1 MGEIVD
7 NQIEVEIQDML
18 LSETEETFI
27 ADTLIRR
34 WSSIQHNDNN
44 AHAIAQF
51 LIQCRFYASLCD
63 HVAQRL
69 LKYQELPW
77 QDIAYILRKFDS
89 YIDQEVVDLLFYG
102 LEEIRQLQL
111 LSFMNHNENFLDAH
125 LENNWKDPLEIVQSH
140 LTELW
145 GDVSRKK
152 ASLEVTT
159 SQISQAKTLQVN
171 INSETYNEQP
181 YHKDDQ
187 MTDIETINVQ
197 EELKSTQ
204 INTQAITHTA
214 QMTQTQHES
223 EDKEEKVEATK
234 LNTDK
239 EIKKISQSKTLI
251 ELGPRLKEELLIHRI
266 FQQVENEFQDVLE
279 KAKEEILPSFLVQ
292 AKMHPHYAYD
302 LAVSLFMMG
311 VYQETLQS
319 LEQYDKYFIS
329 LSSKENLNNRS
340 SDSLKLE
347 LYSAH
352 KYYLEL
358 LKHVDK
364 MLKQY
369 MNEDPDIILSL
380 IYFKAKALWG
390 LNKNYEA
397 IELMSEIVKQKPHF
411 RCADLILSKWKEL
424 VKN

>member
-1 MGEIVD
+1 MD
-7 NQIEVEIQDML
+7 NQIEIEIQDML

-34 WSSIQHNDNN
+34 WSSIQHNDSN

-69 LKYQELPW
+69 LKYQEIPW
-77 QDIAYILRKFDS
+77 QDIGYVLKKFDS
-89 YIDQEVVDLLFYG
+89 YIDQEVVDLFFFG

-111 LSFMNHNENFLDAH
+111 LSFMCHNESLLDAH
-125 LENNWKDPLEIVQSH
+125 IENNWTDQLKDVQSH

-145 GDVSRKK
+145 GGISRKK
-152 ASLEVTT
+152 VASEMTA

-171 INSETYNEQP
+171 ITDTYYN
-181 YHKDDQ
+181 DQ
-187 MTDIETINVQ
+187 AYDKTNQITDIKTINNVQ
-197 EELKSTQ
+197 EELQDTQ
-204 INTQAITHTA
+204 MGA
-214 QMTQTQHES
+214 QVTTNEKY
-223 EDKEEKVEATK
+223 EDEEIDENEKVK
-234 LNTDK
+234 N
-239 EIKKISQSKTLI
+239 ISQNKTQI
-251 ELGPRLKEELLIHRI
+251 ELGLRLKEEFLIHRI
-266 FQQVENEFQDVLE
+266 FQQVEDEFQSVLK
-279 KAKEEILPSFLVQ
+279 KAKKEVLPSFLVQ
-292 AKMHPHYAYD
+292 ARTQPYYAYD

-311 VYQETLQS
+311 VYEETLQS

-329 LSSKENLNNRS
+329 SKSSRKNSNNKY

-358 LKHVDK
+358 LEHVDK

-390 LNKNYEA
+390 LNKNHEA

-424 VKN
+424 IKN

>member
-1 MGEIVD
+1 MGETLD
-7 NQIEVEIQDML
+7 NQIELEIQDML

-44 AHAIAQF
+44 SHAIVQF

-69 LKYQELPW
+69 LKYQEIPW

-89 YIDQEVVDLLFYG
+89 YIDQEVVDLFFFG
-102 LEEIRQLQL
+102 LQEIRQLQL
-111 LSFMNHNENFLDAH
+111 LSFMSHNENFINVH
-125 LENNWKDPLEIVQSH
+125 VENDWEDQLKNVQSY
-140 LTELW
+140 LAELW
-145 GDVSRKK
+145 GDLSRK
-152 ASLEVTT
+152 ENT
-159 SQISQAKTLQVN
+159 SQIAASEISQAKTLHVN
-171 INSETYNEQP
+171 IDSETYN
-181 YHKDDQ
+181 DQ
-187 MTDIETINVQ
+187 TYNKNNQLTDVKTINVQ
-197 EELKSTQ
+197 EELQNAQVGTF
-204 INTQAITHTA
+204 ITHI
-214 QMTQTQHES
+214 
-223 EDKEEKVEATK
+223 KEKTKIDEEYENEEIETTSLKTDEKA
-234 LNTDK
+234 K
-239 EIKKISQSKTLI
+239 EISQNKTQL
-251 ELGPRLKEELLIHRI
+251 ELGPRLKEELLIHHI
-266 FQQVENEFQDVLE
+266 FQQVEDEFQGVLKKAE
-279 KAKEEILPSFLVQ
+279 KEVLPSFLIQ
-292 AKMHPHYAYD
+292 AKQQPHYAYD

-311 VYQETLQS
+311 VYKETLQS
-319 LEQYDKYFIS
+319 LDQYDKYFIS
-329 LSSKENLNNRS
+329 SKSSNLNNRS

-347 LYSAH
+347 LYSVH

-364 MLKQY
+364 MLKKY
-369 MNEDPDIILSL
+369 INEDPDIILSL